1 MGIQWMMVRWWVLV
15 QHKKAAPD
23 ACSKQNAS
31 ATPNSFAQ
39 ESFCS
44 TDILWSTFLFVSNA
58 RILGAQILFFLFFY
72 FFVCVVHKSLDHKQF
87 VVAQIFAEYIICN

>member
-1 MGIQWMMVRWWVLV
+1 MMGIQWMMVRWWVLV

-23 ACSKQNAS
+23 ASSKQNAS

-58 RILGAQILFFLFFY
+58 RILGAQIVFFFF
-72 FFVCVVHKSLDHKQF
+72 FCVGLVHKSLDHKQF
-87 VVAQIFAEYIICN
+87 VVAQIFAKYIVCN